1 MNEEKFKISIKGEKA
16 IPKTKKGKINNFLKK
31 KIPLIIFIAFLVYF
45 VLVFTPTVFTL
56 GGLKFFTNTDTGILD
71 YIFKIMSFPILLALM
86 SILPLLII
94 SFICLILENDKD
106 FDYQYTIISPYQ
118 VVDTMNRIVQ
128 LENGKLLPKYKFI
141 DWEKSKIDMIVLS
154 IPLDSDNQPLKQI
167 DNKHVEN
174 PETKED
180 YEQNAFVDVFR
191 KSFEYMGDEEFT
203 HHYQKHINATIEANQ
218 LVKMEAYKNQKDLLM
233 KNGELTQE
241 ELNNTTDMQSLKSIK
256 NKIDALKTKSK
267 DETN

>member
-1 MNEEKFKISIKGEKA
+1 
-16 IPKTKKGKINNFLKK
+16 
-31 KIPLIIFIAFLVYF
+31 
-45 VLVFTPTVFTL
+45 
-56 GGLKFFTNTDTGILD
+56 
-71 YIFKIMSFPILLALM
+71 
-86 SILPLLII
+86 
-94 SFICLILENDKD
+94 CLILENDKD
-106 FDYQYTIISPYQ
+106 FDYQYTVISPYP

-218 LVKMEAYKNQKDLLM
+218 LVKMKEYKK
-233 KNGELTQE
+233 K
-241 ELNNTTDMQSLKSIK
+241 K
-256 NKIDALKTKSK
+256 NKKKETHNKKKKKKKKTK
-267 DETN
+267 